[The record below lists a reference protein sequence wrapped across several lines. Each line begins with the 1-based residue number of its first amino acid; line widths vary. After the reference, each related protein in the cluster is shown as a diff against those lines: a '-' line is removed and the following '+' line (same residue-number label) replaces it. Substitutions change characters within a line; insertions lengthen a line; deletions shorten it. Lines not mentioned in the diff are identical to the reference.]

1 MAATFHSGTSDSG
14 TFHSGTSDSG
24 TSDSGTSD
32 SGTSDDAVSPTTD
45 DLLDRARQKISR
57 VTPADLETVTASG
70 GLIIDIRPSEQ
81 RRSEGEL
88 DGAIVLE
95 RNVLE
100 WRLDPTGSHRI
111 PEVRD
116 HDQEI
121 VVVCSAGYAS
131 SLAAAS
137 LVDLGFT
144 RAADL
149 DGGYQAW
156 AAWSGHSSG

>member
-1 MAATFHSGTSDSG
+1 MAA
-14 TFHSGTSDSG
+14 
-24 TSDSGTSD
+24 
-32 SGTSDDAVSPTTD
+32 
-45 DLLDRARQKISR
+45 
-57 VTPADLETVTASG
+57 G

-81 RRSEGEL
+81 RRREGEL
-88 DGAIVLE
+88 DAAIVVE

-111 PEVRD
+111 PEVTG

-144 RAADL
+144 HAADL
-149 DGGYQAW
+149 DGGYLAW
-156 AAWSGHSSG
+156 AAWTGRPVPSP

>member
-1 MAATFHSGTSDSG
+1 VTA
-14 TFHSGTSDSG
+14 
-24 TSDSGTSD
+24 
-32 SGTSDDAVSPTTD
+32 TTD
-45 DLLDRARQKISR
+45 DLLDRVRRRIRR
-57 VTPADLETVTASG
+57 VAPADLEAVATAG

-81 RRSEGEL
+81 RRREGEI

-137 LVDLGFT
+137 LADLGFT
-144 RAADL
+144 HAADL
-149 DGGYQAW
+149 DGGYLAW
-156 AAWSGHSSG
+156 AAWAGRPVPPT

>member
-1 MAATFHSGTSDSG
+1 
-14 TFHSGTSDSG
+14 
-24 TSDSGTSD
+24 
-32 SGTSDDAVSPTTD
+32 VSPTTD
-45 DLLDRARQKISR
+45 ELLDRARQKISR
-57 VTPADLETVTASG
+57 VTPASLETVAATG

-88 DGAIVLE
+88 DGAIILE

-121 VVVCSAGYAS
+121 VIVCSAGYAS

-156 AAWSGHSSG
+156 AAWAGDQSR

>member
-1 MAATFHSGTSDSG
+1 MTA
-14 TFHSGTSDSG
+14 
-24 TSDSGTSD
+24 
-32 SGTSDDAVSPTTD
+32 TTD
-45 DLLDRARQKISR
+45 ELLDRARRKIGR
-57 VTPADLETVTASG
+57 VTPAELAAVTAAG

-81 RRSEGEL
+81 RRTEGEL
-88 DGAIVLE
+88 DGAIVIE

-111 PEVRD
+111 PDVSGY
-116 HDQEI
+116 DQPV

-137 LVDLGFT
+137 LADLGFT
-144 RAADL
+144 AAADL

-156 AAWSGHSSG
+156 ARWSGRTPPGDTPT